1 MLGACSKVERKTSS
15 FFLFLPY
22 FLITQLHFG
31 CIPALL
37 YLMIG
42 WQPLYHFSTHAEFF
56 PSMFSSLYVPSFVF
70 LRFRLR
76 LCVFVISPLCYL
88 EKAVNPL
95 GKLVFQSFIFIFWS
109 QQLWHLLVWKL
120 FFFFFCTHCSVL
132 LESAWHMKTA
142 QRPVFDFTSLESFS
156 PRWIM
161 MKHGTAW
168 GLMCILQICSPLY
181 WVLYVEFL
189 TAGIC

>member
-1 MLGACSKVERKTSS
+1 MLGACSKVERKRSS
-15 FFLFLPY
+15 FFLFLPHS
-22 FLITQLHFG
+22 LLTQLYFG

-42 WQPLYHFSTHAEFF
+42 WQPLYQHTCRIFF
-56 PSMFSSLYVPSFVF
+56 PVCSHHFMFHPLSSWGFASG
-70 LRFRLR
+70 
-76 LCVFVISPLCYL
+76 FVISPLCYL
-88 EKAVNPL
+88 EKAVNPV

-120 FFFFFCTHCSVL
+120 FFFFCTHCSVL
-132 LESAWHMKTA
+132 LESAWHTKTA
-142 QRPVFDFTSLESFS
+142 QRPAFDVSSLESFS

-189 TAGIC
+189 SAGIC